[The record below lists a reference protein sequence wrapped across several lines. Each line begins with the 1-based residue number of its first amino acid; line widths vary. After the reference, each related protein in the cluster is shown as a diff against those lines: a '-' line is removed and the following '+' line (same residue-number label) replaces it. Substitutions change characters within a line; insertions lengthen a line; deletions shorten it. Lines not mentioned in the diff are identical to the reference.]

1 MGTTTFNAMEIDAI
15 GEIMNISIGASA
27 TAVSTML
34 GTTTNIT
41 TPIVSVETRS
51 QFSFKD
57 LEPAIGVEISY
68 VKGLSGRN
76 VMMFS
81 RDDVRVIV
89 GMMMGQEIPPEEF
102 EMDELNASA
111 IREVMN
117 MMMGSSAT
125 ALSEFLG
132 YAVDISTP
140 VSFEIKNAEDF
151 KNKYFP
157 NDEPQVVVRFSLE
170 IGDKLSSEFLNI
182 MGIDLAKK
190 LLEPYADSLG
200 MGSDDAG
207 QTADAAAQANA
218 SAGTADAGAAADTA
232 AQAAAEPNAAAQ
244 AAPDQTAEPNA
255 AAQDQTP
262 GAAEA
267 QSMPAGNQADTAA
280 ASSGSGEKLDQ
291 AATDALLA
299 SLKAQNSAGGT
310 ADSQSA
316 AMNDDKYGQPEQ
328 NISDEDAK
336 AQYEAMTKGQR
347 PLSQGETDAL
357 LASLKQQAASD
368 TASQT
373 APQAGNTESAAQP
386 AAQMGNTQSAGQTAS
401 QMAESAGQAAQ
412 FQGGYTQ
419 PAGQAAQSQGGYTQ
433 PGYANP
439 AGQTAAQPQNGYAQ
453 PPYGGQPYP
462 QPYYAP
468 QPDPAL
474 AQILQTMQQSQAQMV
489 QMMQQMNEDRKEERR
504 EFEAREKERIEAEK
518 REEES
523 QKARKEKAKKAEQ
536 LKPNIYRS
544 LHSPEYADVPETDE
558 INDENR
564 DMLMKVPLEISVE
577 IGRTMKPIKDI
588 LELTQGSLVVLD
600 KMAGEQADLYVNGE
614 CIARGDVVVVED
626 NFGIR
631 ITEILSKGL
640 YREEL

>member
-386 AAQMGNTQSAGQTAS
+386 ATQMGNTQSAGQLAS
-401 QMAESAGQAAQ
+401 QMAESAGR
-412 FQGGYTQ
+412 
-419 PAGQAAQSQGGYTQ
+419 AAQSQGGYTQ

-504 EFEAREKERIEAEK
+504 EFEAREKERIEEEK

-523 QKARKEKAKKAEQ
+523 QKARKEKEKKAEQ

>member
-244 AAPDQTAEPNA
+244 AAPDQTAEQNA

-386 AAQMGNTQSAGQTAS
+386 ATQMGNTQSAGQPAS
-401 QMAESAGQAAQ
+401 QMAESAGR
-412 FQGGYTQ
+412 
-419 PAGQAAQSQGGYTQ
+419 AAQSQGGYTQ

-504 EFEAREKERIEAEK
+504 EFEAREKERIEEEK

-523 QKARKEKAKKAEQ
+523 QKARKEKEKKAEQ

>member
-232 AQAAAEPNAAAQ
+232 AQAAAKPNAAAQ
-244 AAPDQTAEPNA
+244 AAPDQTAEQNA

-386 AAQMGNTQSAGQTAS
+386 ATQMGNTQSAGQPAS
-401 QMAESAGQAAQ
+401 QMAESAGR
-412 FQGGYTQ
+412 
-419 PAGQAAQSQGGYTQ
+419 AAQSQGGYTQ

-504 EFEAREKERIEAEK
+504 EFEAREKERIEEEK

-523 QKARKEKAKKAEQ
+523 QKARKEKEKKAEQ

>member
-1 MGTTTFNAMEIDAI
+1 MGTTTFNAMVIDAI

-41 TPIVSVETRS
+41 TPIVSIETRS

-102 EMDELNASA
+102 EMDELNKSA
-111 IREVMN
+111 ICEVMN

-125 ALSEFLG
+125 ALAEFLG
-132 YAVDISTP
+132 YPVDISTP
-140 VSFEIKNAEDF
+140 VSFEIKNANDF
-151 KNKYFP
+151 KDKYFP
-157 NDEPQVVVRFSLE
+157 NDETQVVVRFSLE

-182 MGIDLAKK
+182 MGTDLAKK

-200 MGSDDAG
+200 TGTGGEQAAPAEAVAESAPS
-207 QTADAAAQANA
+207 DAAAEAVTQPKPAAQPQATVQQESAAQPQATVQPESAAQPQPAAQPAANA
-218 SAGTADAGAAADTA
+218 PAAD
-232 AQAAAEPNAAAQ
+232 
-244 AAPDQTAEPNA
+244 
-255 AAQDQTP
+255 
-262 GAAEA
+262 
-267 QSMPAGNQADTAA
+267 QS
-280 ASSGSGEKLDQ
+280 
-291 AATDALLA
+291 
-299 SLKAQNSAGGT
+299 
-310 ADSQSA
+310 
-316 AMNDDKYGQPEQ
+316 
-328 NISDEDAK
+328 ISDDEAK
-336 AQYEAMTKGQR
+336 RQYESMTKGQR

-357 LASLKQQAASD
+357 LASLKQQAA
-368 TASQT
+368 
-373 APQAGNTESAAQP
+373 TEPAAQP
-386 AAQMGNTQSAGQTAS
+386 QAAVQPQAAAQPSGQ
-401 QMAESAGQAAQ
+401 
-412 FQGGYTQ
+412 QGFYTE
-419 PAGQAAQSQGGYTQ
+419 
-433 PGYANP
+433 P
-439 AGQTAAQPQNGYAQ
+439 AGQTAQPLPQGYAPQAAAQPQPAAQPQGGCAQ
-453 PPYGGQPYP
+453 PPYGG

-504 EFEAREKERIEAEK
+504 QAEAWEKER
-518 REEES
+518 REEE
-523 QKARKEKAKKAEQ
+523 KRAEETARADEEIAKQ
-536 LKPNIYRS
+536 RQKPNVYRS
-544 LHSPEYADVPETDE
+544 LHSPEYADVPAGEE

-564 DMLMKVPLEISVE
+564 EMLMKVPLEISVE
-577 IGRTMKPIKDI
+577 IGRTTKPIKDI

-631 ITEILSKGL
+631 ITEILNKDI
-640 YREEL
+640 YREEI

>member
-244 AAPDQTAEPNA
+244 AAPGQTAELNA

-357 LASLKQQAASD
+357 LASLKQQAASE
-368 TASQT
+368 TASQK

-401 QMAESAGQAAQ
+401 QMAES
-412 FQGGYTQ
+412 
-419 PAGQAAQSQGGYTQ
+419 AGQAAQSQGGYTQ

-504 EFEAREKERIEAEK
+504 EFEAREKERIEEEK

-523 QKARKEKAKKAEQ
+523 QKARKEKEKKAEQ

>member
-102 EMDELNASA
+102 ELDELNASA

-244 AAPDQTAEPNA
+244 AAPDQTAEQNA

-291 AATDALLA
+291 AATDALMA

-386 AAQMGNTQSAGQTAS
+386 ATQMGNTQSAGQLAS
-401 QMAESAGQAAQ
+401 QMAESAGR
-412 FQGGYTQ
+412 
-419 PAGQAAQSQGGYTQ
+419 AAQSQGGYTQ

-504 EFEAREKERIEAEK
+504 EFEAREKERIEEEK

-523 QKARKEKAKKAEQ
+523 QKARKEKEKKAEQ

>member
-207 QTADAAAQANA
+207 QTADAAAQTNA

-232 AQAAAEPNAAAQ
+232 AQAAAKPNAAAQ

-386 AAQMGNTQSAGQTAS
+386 ATQMGNTQSAGQPAS
-401 QMAESAGQAAQ
+401 QMAESAGR
-412 FQGGYTQ
+412 
-419 PAGQAAQSQGGYTQ
+419 AAQSQGGYTQ

-504 EFEAREKERIEAEK
+504 EFEAREKERIEEEK

-523 QKARKEKAKKAEQ
+523 QKARKEKEKKAEQ

>member
-267 QSMPAGNQADTAA
+267 QPMPAGNQADTAA

-386 AAQMGNTQSAGQTAS
+386 ATQMGNTQS
-401 QMAESAGQAAQ
+401 
-412 FQGGYTQ
+412 
-419 PAGQAAQSQGGYTQ
+419 AGQAAQSQGGYTQ

-504 EFEAREKERIEAEK
+504 EFEAREKERIEEEK

-523 QKARKEKAKKAEQ
+523 QKARKEKAKKEEQ

>member
-386 AAQMGNTQSAGQTAS
+386 ATQMGNTQSAGQPAS
-401 QMAESAGQAAQ
+401 QMAESAGR
-412 FQGGYTQ
+412 
-419 PAGQAAQSQGGYTQ
+419 AAQSQGGYTQ

-504 EFEAREKERIEAEK
+504 EFEAREKERIEEEK

-523 QKARKEKAKKAEQ
+523 QKARKEKEKKAEQ

>member
-200 MGSDDAG
+200 MGSEDAG

-244 AAPDQTAEPNA
+244 AAPDQGQTAAEQSK
-255 AAQDQTP
+255 AAQAAPDQAP
-262 GAAEA
+262 AAAEA
-267 QSMPAGNQADTAA
+267 QSMPAGNQADAA
-280 ASSGSGEKLDQ
+280 AAASGSGEKLDQ

-299 SLKAQNSAGGT
+299 SLKAQNSAGA
-310 ADSQSA
+310 ADSQQA
-316 AMNDDKYGQPEQ
+316 TMNDDKYGQPAQ

-368 TASQT
+368 TA
-373 APQAGNTESAAQP
+373 AQP
-386 AAQMGNTQSAGQTAS
+386 QNGYAQPGYAS
-401 QMAESAGQAAQ
+401 
-412 FQGGYTQ
+412 
-419 PAGQAAQSQGGYTQ
+419 PAGQA
-433 PGYANP
+433 
-439 AGQTAAQPQNGYAQ
+439 AAQPQNGYAQ

-474 AQILQTMQQSQAQMV
+474 TQILQTMQQSQAQMV

-504 EFEAREKERIEAEK
+504 EAEAREKERIEEEK
-518 REEES
+518 REEEA
-523 QKARKEKAKKAEQ
+523 QKARKEKEKKAEQ

>member
-207 QTADAAAQANA
+207 QTADAAAQTNA

-386 AAQMGNTQSAGQTAS
+386 ATQMGNTQSAGQPAS
-401 QMAESAGQAAQ
+401 QMAESAGR
-412 FQGGYTQ
+412 
-419 PAGQAAQSQGGYTQ
+419 AAQSQGGYTQ

-504 EFEAREKERIEAEK
+504 EFEAREKERIEEEK

-523 QKARKEKAKKAEQ
+523 QKARKEKEKKAEQ

>member
-41 TPIVSVETRS
+41 TPIVSVEIRS

-244 AAPDQTAEPNA
+244 AAPDQTAEQNA

-386 AAQMGNTQSAGQTAS
+386 ATQMGNTQSAGQLAS
-401 QMAESAGQAAQ
+401 QMAESAGR
-412 FQGGYTQ
+412 
-419 PAGQAAQSQGGYTQ
+419 AAQSQGGYTQ

-504 EFEAREKERIEAEK
+504 EFEAREKERIEEEKRAEEAQKAEK
-518 REEES
+518 
-523 QKARKEKAKKAEQ
+523 AKEKKAEQ
-536 LKPNIYRS
+536 QKPNIYRS
-544 LHSPEYADVPETDE
+544 LHSPEYADVPETEE

>member
-207 QTADAAAQANA
+207 QTADAAAQTNA

-244 AAPDQTAEPNA
+244 AAPDQTAEQNA

-386 AAQMGNTQSAGQTAS
+386 ATQMGNTQSAGQPAS
-401 QMAESAGQAAQ
+401 QMAESAGR
-412 FQGGYTQ
+412 
-419 PAGQAAQSQGGYTQ
+419 AAQSQGGYTQ

-504 EFEAREKERIEAEK
+504 EFEAREKERIEEEK

-523 QKARKEKAKKAEQ
+523 QKARKEKEKKAEQ

>member
-244 AAPDQTAEPNA
+244 
-255 AAQDQTP
+255 DQTP

-373 APQAGNTESAAQP
+373 PPQAGNTESAAQP
-386 AAQMGNTQSAGQTAS
+386 ATQMGNTQSAGQPAS

-412 FQGGYTQ
+412 
-419 PAGQAAQSQGGYTQ
+419 SQGRYTQ

-439 AGQTAAQPQNGYAQ
+439 AGQTAAQPQGGYAQ

-504 EFEAREKERIEAEK
+504 EFEAREKERIEEEK
-518 REEES
+518 RQEES
-523 QKARKEKAKKAEQ
+523 QKARKEKEKKAEQ

>member
-218 SAGTADAGAAADTA
+218 SAGTADAGASADTA

-386 AAQMGNTQSAGQTAS
+386 AAQMGNTQSAGQPAS

-419 PAGQAAQSQGGYTQ
+419 PAGQPQGGY
-433 PGYANP
+433 
-439 AGQTAAQPQNGYAQ
+439 AQPQNGYAQ

-504 EFEAREKERIEAEK
+504 EFEAREKERIEEEK

-523 QKARKEKAKKAEQ
+523 QKARKEKEKKAEQ

>member
-244 AAPDQTAEPNA
+244 AAPGQTAELNA

-357 LASLKQQAASD
+357 LASLKQQAASE
-368 TASQT
+368 TASQK

-386 AAQMGNTQSAGQTAS
+386 AAQMGNTQYAGQPAS

-419 PAGQAAQSQGGYTQ
+419 PAGQPQGGYAQ

-504 EFEAREKERIEAEK
+504 EFEAREKERIEEEK

-523 QKARKEKAKKAEQ
+523 QKAQKEKAKKAEQ